1 MKINENYKIEAI
13 DERNV
18 VLIERKVPKTEPGKE
33 PKKPYWK
40 VEGYYPS
47 VNFALKGLVTKE
59 INSTGLKSLK
69 KINDKIKEL
78 HEMIDNLGTIKV
90 GEVNESNQSDN
101 QDEKGSC

>member
-1 MKINENYKIEAI
+1 MKINENYKIEAT

-18 VLIERKVPKTEPGKE
+18 VLMERKIPKTEPGKE

-78 HEMIDNLGTIKV
+78 HKMIDDSGAIKV
-90 GEVNESNQSDN
+90 GASNESD
-101 QDEKGSC
+101 